1 LNASVLIAEDDRS
14 LRTVMGKALASQGLD
29 VAETGDGRDALERL
43 RGGGFDVAVVD
54 IKMPSLSGLDL
65 LEEIDGLPNPPHV
78 IVITA
83 QNTMSNAIE
92 AMKRGAYEYLTK
104 PFDIDL
110 FEELVLRA
118 ASDRVGSADHRSTL
132 EDGPRSRPDT
142 RTLFG
147 ESPAM
152 QGVFK
157 AIGRAARS
165 PHAVLLQGESGTGKE
180 LVARILHQES
190 DRASGPFVAVNA
202 AAIPAELLEA
212 TLFGHAKG
220 AFTGATEAKPGKFQ
234 AASGGT
240 LFLDEVG
247 EMSLP
252 LQAKLLRVLQ
262 EKEFYPLGAS
272 RQVRVDVRIIAATNR
287 DLLEEVRGSRFRS
300 DLFYRLDV
308 LRIELPPLRERLED
322 IPRLSAWLLER
333 HAGQGTIPHCSL
345 AQDAIDWLAEY
356 TWPGNVRELENMLV
370 RAATFVTG
378 PVIRRRDL
386 LGPTGSDR
394 RRTGAQE
401 ESMEDLLR
409 RRLQPVVRNSSP
421 PPRGGKSDLYSMV
434 IGTSERVLIELAL
447 ERTNGNQVQ
456 AARLLG
462 INRNTLKRK
471 IDDFDLDPSSAKRG
485 RGR

>member
-1 LNASVLIAEDDRS
+1 MNARVLIAEDDRS
-14 LRTVMGKALASQGLD
+14 LRTVMGKALTSQGFD
-29 VAETGDGRDALERL
+29 VAETGDGRDALDRL
-43 RGGGFDVAVVD
+43 RAGQFDVAVVD

-65 LEEIDGLPNPPHV
+65 LQELDGLVDRPHV

-83 QNTMSNAIE
+83 QNTMTNAIE

-118 ASDRVGSADHRSTL
+118 ASDRGGVVEPRSTL
-132 EDGPRSRPDT
+132 DDGPATRPDT

-152 QGVFK
+152 QAVFK
-157 AIGRAARS
+157 SIGRAAQS

-190 DRASGPFVAVNA
+190 GRATGPFVAVNA
-202 AAIPAELLEA
+202 AAIPGELLEA

-220 AFTGATEAKPGKFQ
+220 AFTGATESKPGKFQ

-247 EMSLP
+247 EMSLS

-272 RQVRVDVRIIAATNR
+272 RQVKVDVRIIAASNR

-322 IPRLSAWLLER
+322 IPRLSAWLLGR
-333 HAGQGTIPHCSL
+333 HAAQGTIPRCGL
-345 AQDAIDWLAEY
+345 APDAVEWLEQY

-370 RAATFVTG
+370 RAATFATG
-378 PVIRRRDL
+378 PMIRRRDL
-386 LGPTGSDR
+386 LGPTGLDR
-394 RRTGAQE
+394 RANGAQE
-401 ESMEDLLR
+401 ESTEDLLR
-409 RRLQPVVRNSSP
+409 RRLQPVVRNYSV
-421 PPRGGKSDLYSMV
+421 PPRGKSDLYSLV
-434 IGTSERVLIELAL
+434 VGLTERVLIELAL
-447 ERTNGNQVQ
+447 ERTGGNQVQ
-456 AARLLG
+456 AAALLG

-471 IDDFDLDPSSAKRG
+471 LDDLDLDPADARRRG
-485 RGR
+485 RAR